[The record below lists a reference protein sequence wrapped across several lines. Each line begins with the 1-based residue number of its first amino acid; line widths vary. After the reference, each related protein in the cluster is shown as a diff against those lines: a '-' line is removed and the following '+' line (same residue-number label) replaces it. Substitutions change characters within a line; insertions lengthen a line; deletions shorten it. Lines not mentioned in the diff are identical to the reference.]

1 MICDRIKQL
10 REQAGYSQAQ
20 LAKRLDVT
28 RSSVNAW
35 EMGLSMPTTQYVV
48 TLAKLF
54 HVSADYLLG
63 LTASS
68 SIVLDGY
75 TQEEIELL
83 YKLIRYFDDQKKQ
96 RAYRELK
103 TPPRRRTPPAGRGS
117 LLFYFF
123 CFFFMRRS
131 MCCNPHRHSQEA
143 APRSSEP
150 SANCFFFMSISS
162 CVAFA

>member
-83 YKLIRYFDDQKKQ
+83 YKMIRYFDDQKKQ
-96 RAYRELK
+96 R
-103 TPPRRRTPPAGRGS
+103 
-117 LLFYFF
+117 
-123 CFFFMRRS
+123 
-131 MCCNPHRHSQEA
+131 
-143 APRSSEP
+143 
-150 SANCFFFMSISS
+150 
-162 CVAFA
+162 

>member
-96 RAYRELK
+96 
-103 TPPRRRTPPAGRGS
+103 
-117 LLFYFF
+117 
-123 CFFFMRRS
+123 C
-131 MCCNPHRHSQEA
+131 
-143 APRSSEP
+143 
-150 SANCFFFMSISS
+150 
-162 CVAFA
+162 

>member
-75 TQEEIELL
+75 TQEEFELL

-96 RAYRELK
+96 R
-103 TPPRRRTPPAGRGS
+103 
-117 LLFYFF
+117 
-123 CFFFMRRS
+123 
-131 MCCNPHRHSQEA
+131 
-143 APRSSEP
+143 
-150 SANCFFFMSISS
+150 
-162 CVAFA
+162 

>member
-20 LAKRLDVT
+20 
-28 RSSVNAW
+28 
-35 EMGLSMPTTQYVV
+35 Q
-48 TLAKLF
+48 AKLF

-75 TQEEIELL
+75 TQEKIELL

-96 RAYRELK
+96 R
-103 TPPRRRTPPAGRGS
+103 
-117 LLFYFF
+117 
-123 CFFFMRRS
+123 
-131 MCCNPHRHSQEA
+131 
-143 APRSSEP
+143 
-150 SANCFFFMSISS
+150 
-162 CVAFA
+162 

>member
-68 SIVLDGY
+68 CIVLDGY

-96 RAYRELK
+96 R
-103 TPPRRRTPPAGRGS
+103 
-117 LLFYFF
+117 
-123 CFFFMRRS
+123 
-131 MCCNPHRHSQEA
+131 
-143 APRSSEP
+143 
-150 SANCFFFMSISS
+150 
-162 CVAFA
+162 